1 MKIVLTAENAEVN
14 KYCMEAQ
21 ADEIYGPQVLDY
33 FSTDELEELM
43 PLWAKALR
51 VDGKITIGGTELF
64 ILCKNAVNRNKE
76 LAEINNILFG
86 RTNAIKS
93 ITSIE
98 STKEFLSSLGFTISN
113 VNLNYESCL
122 YSVEAYKE

>member
-1 MKIVLTAENAEVN
+1 MRIVLTTENAEVN

-21 ADEIYGPQVLDY
+21 ADEIYGPEILDY

-43 PLWAKALR
+43 EIWAKALR
-51 VDGKITIGGTELF
+51 VDGKITIGGTDLF
-64 ILCKNAVNRNKE
+64 ILCKSAVNRNKE
-76 LAEINNILFG
+76 LVDINNILFG
-86 RTNAIKS
+86 RTNVIKS

-98 STKEFLSSLGFTISN
+98 STKDFLSSLGFTISN
-113 VNLNYESCL
+113 INLDYDSCL

>member
-1 MKIVLTAENAEVN
+1 MRINLSVENVEVN
-14 KYCMEAQ
+14 QYCMEAQ
-21 ADEIYGPQVLDY
+21 ADEIYGPLILDY

-43 PLWAKALR
+43 ELWAKALR
-51 VDGKITIGGTELF
+51 VGGKITIGGTDLF
-64 ILCKNAVNRNKE
+64 ILCKNAINRNKE
-76 LAEINNILFG
+76 LVDINSILFG

-98 STKEFLSSLGFTISN
+98 STKEFLSSLGFSISN
-113 VNLNYESCL
+113 INLDYDSCL